1 MTTQKTFVSTTANTA
16 SGESIEMIQLA
27 EVMGAEITTG
37 VPAQGLLVYIVN
49 INIRRGTEDLQA
61 LAERKFQRT
70 GVNVLVVGT
79 CRGWEETEV
88 WRPYFNVVKQVAD
101 VVFVHHTA
109 QVEYLRQYGIE
120 AVLKPI
126 NERRRVGEVEYQP
139 KSVVYTGFLWEEK
152 DLQSFIETALLLP
165 DWRFTIHVGNEL
177 KTESKLPD
185 NCELHGK
192 FVLQESYLE
201 YLAGFEYV
209 WIPRKRTRWVYAGR
223 SGLSAV
229 ASGRPAILTDV
240 PPNDVVPPDVAIK
253 YPPETP
259 PEEIAALIASRPV
272 PDPAAVDRFLES
284 ISPEAV
290 WEQIQQEL
298 QNRGLI

>member
-1 MTTQKTFVSTTANTA
+1 MKRYVSTTANTA

-37 VPAQGLLVYIVN
+37 VPADGLLVYIVN
-49 INIRRGTEDLQA
+49 INIRRGTEDLTA
-61 LAERKFQRT
+61 LAERKY
-70 GVNVLVVGT
+70 GAAGPNLMVVGT

-101 VVFVHHTA
+101 VVFTHHPS
-109 QVEYLRQYGIE
+109 QVEYLRQYGID
-120 AVLKPI
+120 AVKKPI
-126 NERRRVGEVEYQP
+126 NERRLNAEVEYEP
-139 KSVVYTGFLWEEK
+139 NTLVYTGFLWEEK
-152 DLQSFIETALLLP
+152 DLQSFIETAQLLP

-177 KTESKLPD
+177 QTESKLPK
-185 NCELHGK
+185 NCTLHGE
-192 FVLQESYLE
+192 FVPQDRYLE

-209 WIPRKRTRWVYAGR
+209 WIPRKRSRWVYAGR

-240 PPNDVVPPDVAIK
+240 PPNDVVPPDAAIK
-253 YPPETP
+253 YPPETS
-259 PEEIAALIASRPV
+259 PEQVAELIASRPA
-272 PDPAAVDRFLES
+272 PDPGAVDRFLDS

-290 WEQIQQEL
+290 WGQMEDEL
-298 QNRGLI
+298 RRRGLL

>member
-1 MTTQKTFVSTTANTA
+1 MSIKRYVSTTANTA

-27 EVMGAEITTG
+27 EVMDAEITTG
-37 VPAQGLLVYIVN
+37 VPMDGLLVYIVN

-61 LAERKFQRT
+61 LAERKYQHG
-70 GVNVLVVGT
+70 GVNVMVVGT

-88 WRPYFNVVKQVAD
+88 WRPYFNVVKQVAH
-101 VVFVHHTA
+101 VVFTHHPA
-109 QVEYLRQYGIE
+109 QVDYLRQYGID

-126 NERRRVGEVEYQP
+126 NERRITAEVEHEP
-139 KSVVYTGFLWEEK
+139 NTVVYTGFLWEEK
-152 DLQSFIETALLLP
+152 DLQAFIETAQLLP

-177 KTESKLPD
+177 QTDAQLPD
-185 NCELHGK
+185 NCRLHGE
-192 FVLQESYLE
+192 FVPQERYLE

-209 WIPRKRTRWVYAGR
+209 WIPRKRSRWVYAGR

-240 PPNDVVPPDVAIK
+240 PPNDVVPADAAIK
-253 YPPETP
+253 YPPETTP
-259 PEEIAALIASRPV
+259 AEVAALIASRPQ
-272 PDPAAVDRFLES
+272 PDPEAVERFLDA

-290 WEQIQQEL
+290 WGQIEAEL
-298 QNRGLI
+298 TGRGLI

>member
-1 MTTQKTFVSTTANTA
+1 MKRYVSTTANTA

-27 EVMGAEITTG
+27 GVMDAEITTG
-37 VPAQGLLVYIVN
+37 VPARGLLVYIVN

-61 LAERKFQRT
+61 LAERKFNHA
-70 GVNVLVVGT
+70 GPNVMVVGT

-101 VVFVHHTA
+101 VVFVHHPA
-109 QVEYLRQYGIE
+109 QVDYLRQYGIE
-120 AVLKPI
+120 ALLKPI
-126 NERRRVGEVEYQP
+126 NERRIVGEVEYQP
-139 KSVVYTGFLWEEK
+139 KTVVYTGFLWEEK

-177 KTESKLPD
+177 KTESELPE
-185 NCELHGK
+185 NCRLHGE
-192 FVLQESYLE
+192 FVPQERYME

-209 WIPRKRTRWVYAGR
+209 WIPRKRSRWVYAGR

-240 PPNDVVPPDVAIK
+240 PPNDMVPPDVAIK
-253 YPPETP
+253 YPPETTP
-259 PEEIAALIASRPV
+259 QQVAALIASRPV

-290 WEQIQQEL
+290 WGQMKDEL
-298 QNRGLI
+298 DSRGLI

>member
-1 MTTQKTFVSTTANTA
+1 MKRHVSTTANAA

-27 EVMGAEITTG
+27 EAMGAEISTG
-37 VPAQGLLVYIVN
+37 VPADGLLVYIVN
-49 INIRRGTEDLQA
+49 INIRRGAEDLQA
-61 LAERKFQRT
+61 LAERKFQRA
-70 GVNVLVVGT
+70 GINVLVVGT

-109 QVEYLRQYGIE
+109 QVDYLRQYGIE

-126 NERRRVGEVEYQP
+126 NERRLSQEVEFEP
-139 KSVVYTGFLWEEK
+139 KTVVYTGFLWEEK
-152 DLQSFIETALLLP
+152 DLRSFLETAQLLP

-177 KTESKLPD
+177 KTESQLPD
-185 NCELHGK
+185 NCRLHGE
-192 FVLQESYLE
+192 FVPQERYLE
-201 YLAGFEYV
+201 YLAGHEIV
-209 WIPRKRTRWVYAGR
+209 WIPRKRSRWVYAGR

-253 YPPETP
+253 YPPETS
-259 PEEIAALIASRPV
+259 PEEIAALIASRPS
-272 PDPAAVDRFLES
+272 PDPEAVDRFLES

-290 WEQIQQEL
+290 WGQIQNEL
-298 QNRGLI
+298 TRRGLI